1 MRKIFTIITLSLVFS
16 HLPAQQLSGGNTSTT
31 RTIVNTS
38 DAPEPTKNS
47 MESPDA
53 AQIMLYPNPAND
65 QIKFSVNEKLV
76 GHTIRIY
83 SLLGSELINR
93 NITSAQESVEV
104 STLPQGLYIYNIIDK
119 NNKTILTGKFNKL

>member
-16 HLPAQQLSGGNTSTT
+16 HLPAQQLSGGSTT
-31 RTIVNTS
+31 TRPIVNTS
-38 DAPEPTKNS
+38 DAQEATKNT

-93 NITSAQESVEV
+93 NITSPQESVEV

>member
-1 MRKIFTIITLSLVFS
+1 
-16 HLPAQQLSGGNTSTT
+16 
-31 RTIVNTS
+31 
-38 DAPEPTKNS
+38 